1 MFNDPALFHLHHSH
15 ETEDIFFWKRLASRY
30 GGPILELGC
39 GTGRILIP
47 LAEAGYLITG
57 FDINFQAL
65 VYLKNSL
72 NIALR
77 KNISIFQSN
86 MDRFHLGIDFSLIFL
101 ACNTWSTL
109 DSETRLAALNKI
121 AYHLNP
127 SGIFATSFPNPAY
140 LEDLPDAS
148 EMEIEETLIHPITGN
163 PVQVISGWE
172 RTNNRMIFRWYYD
185 QLFPD
190 GNVVREKNKTQHFL
204 TSLDE
209 YIAEMKAEKLNPIEV
224 LGDYSFSDYEI
235 TSPYSI
241 IIARKEN

>member
-1 MFNDPALFHLHHSH
+1 MFNDPALYHLHHSH
-15 ETEDIFFWKRLASRY
+15 EKEDTFFWNRLAGRY

-47 LAEAGYLITG
+47 LAEAGYSITG
-57 FDINFQAL
+57 LDINFQAL

-72 NIALR
+72 NIVLR
-77 KNISIFQSN
+77 EQISVFQSN
-86 MDRFHLGIDFSLIFL
+86 MDRFHLGKDFSLIFL

-109 DSETRLAALNKI
+109 DSETRLATLNKI
-121 AYHLNP
+121 ANHLNP
-127 SGIFATSFPNPAY
+127 AGIFATSFPNPAY
-140 LEDLPDAS
+140 LEDLPDAG

-163 PVQVISGWE
+163 PVQVMSGWE
-172 RTNNRMIFRWYYD
+172 RTENRMTFRWYYD

-190 GNVVREKNKTQHFL
+190 GNVVREKNDTQHFL

-224 LGDYSFSDYEI
+224 LGDYSFSDYKV

-241 IIARKEN
+241 IIARKEF